1 MAQTELKIGHFDE
14 AKEGGLVFIKAQ
26 VLPLEEREG
35 FAFYLLDVRGDQD
48 LATEI
53 GQIINGRLI
62 RLAERI
68 SSKTNLQRE
77 FEKLLSE
84 INEDIRA
91 MDDAGQ
97 INLVPEKF
105 SATLGIA
112 ADDRMYLSG
121 AGEMIG
127 ILLHQKNKT
136 RYQIY
141 NLFRG
146 VETEQTK
153 PSWEKIFAVVL
164 DGDLHP
170 GDVFLTANRELIKE
184 VPKDDLM
191 NVISTLPPSGAVV
204 KIRQY
209 FPLKADFG
217 SIILKAQASPK
228 TKSLPSTQTVEEL
241 NEAGAK
247 TQHVLEDQRPDVS
260 KLSFVFNILLIFGK
274 IILAALIVTVSLGWG
289 LVKFVYRVG
298 MIIIKADKKQK
309 LRLTKSKTDQFIH
322 GLLRRFNVLPKTSKY
337 ILLAVLVLVLI
348 LGTSI
353 FFISKSKEKQR
364 GLAEYE
370 ASVEA
375 IYEKRDAAEASV
387 IYHDDNQARTLLIE
401 AMNMVANLNTENEER
416 AAKQAELR
424 SELETALN
432 ELRHITAVN
441 SPTVLADLREVE
453 SEAAATTL
461 GLSTN
466 GIFVFADNGL
476 AYSVDEVSKKI
487 GVVDLGESVG
497 AAAIDVGYDSTNN
510 VFYYLDTRPGITMFD
525 PDQSL
530 LEPVSIGW
538 IENEVPD
545 IEVYARRIYALVP
558 EAEQIIKYLRAG
570 DGFDSGS
577 SWINNKQADL
587 TDTVALSIDGR
598 IYLLKT
604 DGSIV
609 VFDGGEEVNWNHDT
623 IDPSLTGATE
633 IWTDDVSKYLYLLEP
648 TSGRLI
654 VFEKESGKLIVQYQ
668 SGLFE
673 GAIEF
678 IADEANKRILILVST
693 QVLEFPMTHL

>member
-14 AKEGGLVFIKAQ
+14 TKDGGLVFIKAQ

-35 FAFYLLDVRGDQD
+35 FAFFLLDVRGDQA

-62 RLAERI
+62 RLAESI

-91 MDDAGQ
+91 MDEAGQ

-105 SATLGIA
+105 NATLGVA

-184 VPKDDLM
+184 VPKDDMM

-217 SIILKAQASPK
+217 SVILKAQASPK
-228 TKSLPSTQTVEEL
+228 AKPPPTAQTVEEL

-260 KLSFVFNILLIFGK
+260 KLSFILNILLTLGK
-274 IILAALIVTVSLGWG
+274 IVLAALLVTVSLGWG
-289 LVKFVYRVG
+289 LVKFLYRIG
-298 MIIIKADKKQK
+298 MGIVKADKKQK
-309 LRLTKSKTDQFIH
+309 LRLTKSKTDQFIN
-322 GLLRRFNVLPKTSKY
+322 GLLQRFNVLPKTSKY
-337 ILLAVLVLVLI
+337 ILLAVLVLVII
-348 LGTSI
+348 LGTGI
-353 FFISKSKEKQR
+353 YFISKSKEQQWA
-364 GLAEYE
+364 LAEYE
-370 ASVEA
+370 ASLEA
-375 IYEKRDAAEASV
+375 INEKQDAAEASV
-387 IYHDDNQARTLLIE
+387 IYHDENQARTLLLE
-401 AMNMVANLNTENEER
+401 AMSMVENLNTDDEER
-416 AAKQAELR
+416 AAKQSELR
-424 SELETALN
+424 AELETALN
-432 ELRHITAVN
+432 ELRHITTVN

-453 SEAAATTL
+453 AEAEATAI
-461 GLSTN
+461 GLSGN
-466 GIFVFADNGL
+466 GVYVFADN
-476 AYSVDEVSKKI
+476 ASVYSVDEESKKI
-487 GVVDLGESVG
+487 NAVDLGDSV
-497 AAAIDVGYDSTNN
+497 AAAAVDVGYDSTNN
-510 VFYYLDTRPGITMFD
+510 VFYYLDTRPGVTMFD
-525 PDQSL
+525 PDQNL
-530 LEPVSIGW
+530 LTPVSIGW
-538 IENEVPD
+538 VDGAVPD
-545 IEVYARRIYALVP
+545 LEVYARRIYALVP
-558 EAEQIIKYLRAG
+558 GAEQIVKYLRAG

-577 SWINNKQADL
+577 NWINNKQ
-587 TDTVALSIDGR
+587 TNISDTVALTIDGR
-598 IYLLKT
+598 IYLLKS
-604 DGSIV
+604 DGSLV
-609 VFDGGEEVNWNHDT
+609 VFDGGEETNWNHDV
-623 IDPSLTGATE
+623 IDPALNGATE
-633 IWTDDVSKYLYLLEP
+633 MWTDDVSAHLYILEP
-648 TSGRLI
+648 VSGRLI

-668 SGLFE
+668 SSLFE
-673 GAIEF
+673 GATEF
-678 IADEANKRILILVST
+678 IADETNKRILILVGT